1 MSKPDKNIARPA
13 PTIPLNVFGR
23 ASRLLWEELFL
34 LGVASYIWMMLGLT
48 IVLLPPLTVG
58 LVFMANEIARG
69 NVVRFT
75 TMFSGGWRFLSRSYL
90 WGLINAF
97 AIALVLSDLTYYQ
110 QVQGDLGTVAVTLA
124 ILLALA
130 WGVVQLLTLP
140 LLVELGPKK
149 LMAAFRQALVLTV
162 SQPGFV
168 IGLVIATALLALACW
183 FFPIMIGF
191 SFAYLALVVNIAIVK
206 LRNPELDRQMA
217 QRPPRTPRK
226 RS

>member
-1 MSKPDKNIARPA
+1 MNKSIKNSARRT

-58 LVFMANEIARG
+58 LIYMANQIARG
-69 NVVRFT
+69 NAISFS
-75 TMFSGGWRFLSRSYL
+75 MLFSGGRRYLSRSYI
-90 WGLINAF
+90 WGAINAL
-97 AIALVLSDLTYYQ
+97 AIVLLLADLSYYQ
-110 QVQGDLGTVAVTLA
+110 QLEGDLGIMAVTLA

-130 WGVVQLLTLP
+130 WGIVQLLTLP
-140 LLVELGPKK
+140 LLIELGPKSLK
-149 LMAAFRQALVLTV
+149 AAFRQALVLTI

-168 IGLVIATALLALACW
+168 VGLVIATALLALLCW

-191 SFAYLALVVNIAIVK
+191 AFAYLALVVNIAIVK
-206 LRNPELDRQMA
+206 LRDPELDRQMA
-217 QRPPRTPRK
+217 QKRPRALK
-226 RS
+226 